1 MRKPR
6 TIISL
11 IALVGFA
18 SLLLFSFG
26 DQVGVYMHFSEAEAS
41 GTRVHVVGIWVQS
54 ETTHY
59 DPKENLFKFHLRD
72 DEGTVREVHYRDP
85 KPASFEDAEKIVV
98 EGYLNGEIFE
108 AEHILM
114 KCPSKYSAASAL
126 DEALPA
132 SGTGKSAQHAE

>member
-11 IALVGFA
+11 IALVVFA

-26 DQVGVYMHFSEAEAS
+26 DQVGVYMHFAEAEAS
-41 GTRVHVVGIWVQS
+41 GTRAHVVGNWVQS

-59 DPKENLFKFHLRD
+59 DPEKNLFKFHLRD
-72 DEGTVREVHYRDP
+72 NQGAVREVHYRDP

-98 EGYLNGEIFE
+98 EGYLNGGIFE
-108 AEHILM
+108 ADHILM
-114 KCPSKYSAASAL
+114 KCPSKYSAESAL
-126 DEALPA
+126 DEALHE
-132 SGTGKSAQHAE
+132 SGTGKSAL